1 MDVQDQNVRG
11 SDLSELVHRRGDLLL
26 LDHGADGDPAL
37 LLELCY
43 RGRALAGRDG
53 RGLAE
58 VAAGDVVLAEHVPLG
73 GDDAADARGDQLDQ
87 LWL

>member
-1 MDVQDQNVRG
+1 MDVQDQNVRS

-43 RGRALAGRDG
+43 RGGALAGGDG
-53 RGLAE
+53 GGLAE
-58 VAAGDVVLAEHVPLG
+58 LVAGDVVLAEHEPLG
-73 GDDAADARGDQLDQ
+73 GDDATDARGDQLDQ